1 LTEAPQSHNFAGAV
15 ETDSKRDN
23 AIMPLHLWIEDAVFL
38 LALSIAVP
46 GVAVAIGYAAWLG
59 KPKNWDRSLYWTAF
73 VVSAPVSVPVM
84 VWAQRMRIDLTSWWH
99 LLQLS
104 IFGLGALLF
113 GVAGG
118 CVLSVFTYGRGRG
131 PFWRGAT
138 TSSENSSENVE
149 SDRNSSI

>member
-1 LTEAPQSHNFAGAV
+1 
-15 ETDSKRDN
+15 
-23 AIMPLHLWIEDAVFL
+23 
-38 LALSIAVP
+38 
-46 GVAVAIGYAAWLG
+46 
-59 KPKNWDRSLYWTAF
+59 
-73 VVSAPVSVPVM
+73 
-84 VWAQRMRIDLTSWWH
+84 MRIRCDARWRKAEGMLPNYIASASLLNRIPKQIMQHAGLPLDWRSGVSTRLTTRWH

-104 IFGLGALLF
+104 IFGLGALFF